1 MRSSEDFALA
11 MRQGS
16 RAGTT
21 SVVVHLAL
29 PDNPPGQQALV
40 GFVVS
45 KAVGGA
51 VVRNRVKRRLR
62 ALLAARVG
70 DLPAGS
76 LVVVRALPASAGLS
90 FEQLERDVSSA
101 LARAGRRRAVSA

>member
-1 MRSSEDFALA
+1 MRSSEDFSLA

-21 SVVVHLAL
+21 TVVVHLAL
-29 PDNPPGQQALV
+29 PDNPPGHQALV

-62 ALLAARVG
+62 AMLAARVG
-70 DLPAGS
+70 DFPDGAR
-76 LVVVRALPASAGLS
+76 VVVRALPASAGVT
-90 FEQLERDVSSA
+90 FEELERDLSSA
-101 LARAGRRRAVSA
+101 LKRAGRRREVSA